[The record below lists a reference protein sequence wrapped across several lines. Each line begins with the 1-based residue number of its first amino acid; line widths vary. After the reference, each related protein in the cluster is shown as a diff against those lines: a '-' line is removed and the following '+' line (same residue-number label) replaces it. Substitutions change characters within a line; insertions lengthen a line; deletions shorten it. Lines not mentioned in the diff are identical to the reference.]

1 MLPGFMVRR
10 GARAK
15 LAVEMDNPGRMMI
28 DLLAAAVD
36 FSTLPIRPE
45 AFTIP
50 AFSVGGSLWGPFA
63 LRWYSLAYIIG
74 IAGAWFLLTRMIKRA
89 GAPLA
94 QPRLDD
100 YITWATLGVIGGGRL
115 GYVIFYNPEKY
126 MADPMEILR
135 LWDGGMSF
143 HGGCFGVI
151 AACFLHGWFS
161 KYNGLRL
168 LDYVATVTPLG
179 LGLGRVANFINGEL
193 WGRPTGTDWG
203 IIFPDAGPEPRHP
216 SQLYEA
222 VLEGGLL
229 MIILTILFWA
239 TPARLRPGVL
249 SGVFGLGYGLS
260 RFIVEY
266 YREPDRQL
274 GILGSGLTMGQTL
287 TLPMI
292 AAGLL
297 LIIIGLARKPVQA

>member
-1 MLPGFMVRR
+1 MFP
-10 GARAK
+10 
-15 LAVEMDNPGRMMI
+15 
-28 DLLAAAVD
+28 DLIMAAVD
-36 FSTLPIRPE
+36 FSTLPVRPE

-50 AFSVGGSLWGPFA
+50 AFSLAGSEWGPFS
-63 LRWYSLAYIIG
+63 LRWYSLAYIAG
-74 IAGAWFLLTRMIKRA
+74 IAGAWLLLTRMIRQP
-89 GAPLA
+89 GAPLS
-94 QPRLDD
+94 QTQLDD

-115 GYVIFYNPEKY
+115 GYVIFYNPDQY
-126 MADPMEILR
+126 LADPVSILR

-151 AACFLHGWFS
+151 AACFLHGWWAKFS
-161 KYNGLRL
+161 GLRL

-179 LGLGRVANFINGEL
+179 LGLGRLANFVNGEL

-222 VLEGGLL
+222 GLEGVVLL
-229 MIILTILFWA
+229 AVLSFLFWR
-239 TPARLRPGVL
+239 TGARLRPGLL

-260 RFIVEY
+260 RYIIEN

-274 GILGSGLTMGQTL
+274 GILDTGLTMGQTL
-287 TLPMI
+287 SLPLI
-292 AAGLL
+292 LAALL
-297 LIIIGLARKPVQA
+297 LLVLALARKPVAA